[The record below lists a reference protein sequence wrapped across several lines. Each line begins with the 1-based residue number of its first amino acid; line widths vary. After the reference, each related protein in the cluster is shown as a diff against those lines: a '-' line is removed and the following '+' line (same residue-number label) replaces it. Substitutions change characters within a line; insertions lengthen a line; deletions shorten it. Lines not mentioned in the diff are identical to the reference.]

1 MASSTFLATG
11 AMDPSALSRTAWM
24 NDSMM
29 MEEPVDFSKPMYG
42 FDNFGAY
49 DQNMMVD
56 TIAMNSNDPMMP
68 DWSNTGD
75 LDFSSFIQNPVG
87 A

>member
-1 MASSTFLATG
+1 MVQAPFMSTT
-11 AMDPSALSRTAWM
+11 AMDPSTLSRAPWM
-24 NDSMM
+24 NDTMM
-29 MEEPVDFSKPMYG
+29 MEDPVDFSKPMYG

-56 TIAMNSNDPMMP
+56 PISISQSDPMMP
-68 DWSNTGD
+68 DWNIHSD

>member
-1 MASSTFLATG
+1 MHTG
-11 AMDPSALSRTAWM
+11 GLDPSSLSRAAWM

-42 FDNFGAY
+42 FDNFSTY
-49 DQNMMVD
+49 DQVMMVD
-56 TIAMNSNDPMMP
+56 PISMDPNDPMMP
-68 DWSNTGD
+68 DWNSTGD
-75 LDFSSFIQNPVG
+75 LDFSNFIQNPVG

>member
-1 MASSTFLATG
+1 
-11 AMDPSALSRTAWM
+11 M
-24 NDSMM
+24 NDTMM
-29 MEEPVDFSKPMYG
+29 MEDPVDFSKPMYG

-56 TIAMNSNDPMMP
+56 PISINQSDPMMP
-68 DWSNTGD
+68 DWNIHSD